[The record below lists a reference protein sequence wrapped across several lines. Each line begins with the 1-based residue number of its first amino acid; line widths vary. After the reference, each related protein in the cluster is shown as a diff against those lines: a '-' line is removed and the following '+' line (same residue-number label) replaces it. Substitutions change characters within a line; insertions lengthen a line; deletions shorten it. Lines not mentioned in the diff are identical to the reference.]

1 MVTRQ
6 RTRAGGFIRDFKAF
20 IMRGNVVDLAIAVI
34 IGAAFGA
41 IIQSLVDDI
50 ITPVILTP
58 ALQAANVDDIAN
70 LSYNGIKY
78 GVFLS
83 TVLNF
88 IVISFALFVIIR
100 IFERFKRKEEVQE
113 TIEPTVEERLNETLI
128 RLNSLL
134 ERKL

>member
-1 MVTRQ
+1 MVNKQ
-6 RTRAGGFIRDFKAF
+6 RARAGGFIRDFKAF

-41 IIQSLVDDI
+41 IVKSLVDDI

-58 ALQAANVDDIAN
+58 ALQAANVEDIAN

-88 IVISFALFVIIR
+88 IVIAFALFLIVR
-100 IFERFKRKEEVQE
+100 LFERFKRKEEIKE
-113 TIEPTVEERLNETLI
+113 TIEPSIEEKLNETLI

-134 ERKL
+134 DRKL

>member
-1 MVTRQ
+1 
-6 RTRAGGFIRDFKAF
+6 
-20 IMRGNVVDLAIAVI
+20 MRGNVVDLAIAVI